1 MKNSTHGTVAP
12 CVVNNM
18 NRGPYALKAR
28 AIGPYA
34 LKARAILAWGNAPGS
49 MPTRPSGLKARARI
63 ALLRLDQRR
72 LLVRFGNL

>member
-12 CVVNNM
+12 RVVNNM
-18 NRGPYALKAR
+18 NRGPYALKAW

-49 MPTRPSGLKARARI
+49 MPTDTPRAEGSR
-63 ALLRLDQRR
+63 
-72 LLVRFGNL
+72 